1 MMAPPLG
8 EEPLEASLASL
19 KDTIDE
25 GRKLIASSRDKFKEF
40 DSVLQQDY
48 LDQLDKTSAKILS
61 TMAINLAEPFASNAN
76 KLVDDLTIT
85 ITTLAESAATLDKH
99 RASYAAALE
108 ELQEEKQQ
116 MALTK
121 TELLEKASQGEL
133 EVEKKKKEAQTSA
146 DNLERR
152 FELLDTISK
161 QLAEKEKEW
170 LATRKSLEERVE
182 VLTTELDA
190 AKATTESFQERL
202 KAYEDQNQDAA
213 WELKITNTKEEAER
227 KTHEKDEQEFRQK
240 LELVTKQDERH
251 GADQERKASDLAKE
265 LAHAQHDV
273 GVKTGELKSLEDSYR
288 SLRSK
293 YYTLQ
298 DNLNQQVAQRSAFFE
313 CM

>member
-1 MMAPPLG
+1 MASPLD
-8 EEPLEASLASL
+8 EEPLEASLTSL
-19 KDTIDE
+19 KDTIDQ

-40 DSVLQQDY
+40 ESVLQQDY

-85 ITTLAESAATLDKH
+85 ITSLAESAATLDKH

-108 ELQEEKQQ
+108 ELQEEKRQ

-121 TELLEKASQGEL
+121 TELLEKANQGQL
-133 EVEKKKKEAQTSA
+133 EVEKKRKEAQTSA

-190 AKATTESFQERL
+190 AKATTASFQERL
-202 KAYEDQNQDAA
+202 KAYEDENQDAA
-213 WELKITNTKEEAER
+213 WEIKITNAKEEAEG

-240 LELVTKQDERH
+240 LELVTKQHERH
-251 GADQERKASDLAKE
+251 VADQELKASDLAKE

-273 GVKTGELKSLEDSYR
+273 GVKSGELKSLEDSYR

-298 DNLNQQVAQRSAFFE
+298 DNPNQQVAQRSAFFE
-313 CM
+313 RM

>member
-1 MMAPPLG
+1 MAPPLG
-8 EEPLEASLASL
+8 EEPLEASLTSL
-19 KDTIDE
+19 KDTIQE
-25 GRKLIASSRDKFKEF
+25 GRKLIALDKFKEF

-76 KLVDDLTIT
+76 KLVNDLTII
-85 ITTLAESAATLDKH
+85 ITSLAETS
-99 RASYAAALE
+99 
-108 ELQEEKQQ
+108 EEKRQ

-121 TELLEKASQGEL
+121 TELLEKASLGEL
-133 EVEKKKKEAQTSA
+133 EVEKQKKEAQTSA

-170 LATRKSLEERVE
+170 LATRKSLEEQVE

-190 AKATTESFQERL
+190 AKATTASFQERL

-227 KTHEKDEQEFRQK
+227 KTHEKTR
-240 LELVTKQDERH
+240 VPTKARARD
-251 GADQERKASDLAKE
+251 
-265 LAHAQHDV
+265 
-273 GVKTGELKSLEDSYR
+273 KT
-288 SLRSK
+288 
-293 YYTLQ
+293 T
-298 DNLNQQVAQRSAFFE
+298 
-313 CM
+313 

>member
-1 MMAPPLG
+1 MAPPLG
-8 EEPLEASLASL
+8 EEPLEASLTSL
-19 KDTIDE
+19 KDTIQE

-76 KLVDDLTIT
+76 KLVNDLTII
-85 ITTLAESAATLDKH
+85 ITSLAETS
-99 RASYAAALE
+99 
-108 ELQEEKQQ
+108 EEKRQ

-121 TELLEKASQGEL
+121 TELLEKASLGEL
-133 EVEKKKKEAQTSA
+133 EVEKQKKEAQTSA

-170 LATRKSLEERVE
+170 LATRKSLEEQVE

-190 AKATTESFQERL
+190 AKATTASFQERL

-240 LELVTKQDERH
+240 LELVTKQHERH
-251 GADQERKASDLAKE
+251 GADQERKASDLAKD
-265 LAHAQHDV
+265 LAQAQHDV
-273 GVKTGELKSLEDSYR
+273 GVEAGELKSLEDSYR

>member
-1 MMAPPLG
+1 MAPPLG
-8 EEPLEASLASL
+8 EEPLEASLTSL
-19 KDTIDE
+19 KDTIQE

-76 KLVDDLTIT
+76 KLVNDLTII
-85 ITTLAESAATLDKH
+85 ITSLAESAATLDKH
-99 RASYAAALE
+99 RASYATALE
-108 ELQEEKQQ
+108 ELRRKNDRW
-116 MALTK
+116 
-121 TELLEKASQGEL
+121 LLEKASLGEL
-133 EVEKKKKEAQTSA
+133 EVEKQKKEAQTSA

-170 LATRKSLEERVE
+170 LATRKSLEEQVE

-190 AKATTESFQERL
+190 AKATTASFQERL

-240 LELVTKQDERH
+240 LELVTKQHERH
-251 GADQERKASDLAKE
+251 GADQERKASDLAKD
-265 LAHAQHDV
+265 LAQAQHDV
-273 GVKTGELKSLEDSYR
+273 GVEAGELKSLEDSYR

>member
-1 MMAPPLG
+1 MAPPLG

-19 KDTIDE
+19 KDTIQE

-85 ITTLAESAATLDKH
+85 ITSLAESAATLDKH
-99 RASYAAALE
+99 RASYTAALE
-108 ELQEEKQQ
+108 ELQEEKRQ
-116 MALTK
+116 MSLTK
-121 TELLEKASQGEL
+121 TELLEKASLGEL
-133 EVEKKKKEAQTSA
+133 EVEKKRKEAQTSA

-170 LATRKSLEERVE
+170 LATRKSLEEQVE

-190 AKATTESFQERL
+190 AKATTASFQEQL

-227 KTHEKDEQEFRQK
+227 KTHEKDKQEFRQK
-240 LELVTKQDERH
+240 LELVTKQHERH
-251 GADQERKASDLAKE
+251 GADQERKASDLAKD
-265 LAHAQHDV
+265 LAQAQHDV
-273 GVKTGELKSLEDSYR
+273 GVEAGELKSLEDSYR

-293 YYTLQ
+293 YYTFQ
-298 DNLNQQVAQRSAFFE
+298 DNLNQQVA
-313 CM
+313 